1 MAREASFFC
10 VVCDEPAG
18 RVRLLAGSEPWTDRS
33 RTSLD
38 ALSDIDAALR
48 PADQAAL
55 VVDTFYGVDSQP
67 VPAQRVHQVTGAVAA
82 ADASALYAVAYS
94 YAPFHCPDCPAS
106 YCGEHWAWRRF
117 DDCDFSGIEGRCPD
131 GHFHVLCY

>member
-1 MAREASFFC
+1 MAREASFSC

-38 ALSDIDAALR
+38 ALWDIDAALR

-55 VVDTFYGVDSQP
+55 VVDTFY
-67 VPAQRVHQVTGAVAA
+67 
-82 ADASALYAVAYS
+82 ASI
-94 YAPFHCPDCPAS
+94 AS
-106 YCGEHWAWRRF
+106 PCRPSASTR
-117 DDCDFSGIEGRCPD
+117 
-131 GHFHVLCY
+131 